1 VLGAE
6 DPPVPPGAAAGTKQA
21 PIPPAVG
28 RIRAFGCD
36 AEDEVRTR
44 RAAWRWLVLV
54 AALGGSVSAPALGAD
69 EQQKEQYTREAI
81 DRVVE
86 SHDTTL
92 LLGGGKLM
100 IKQSA
105 IRSARKLLGEWGREA
120 GLGGEWWEDKP
131 EYQAAKAELLKT
143 ATAIIDRRYASGAWL
158 KEAWS
163 EYTSK
168 TLDGEEADVIATHF
182 QTEGGQKVRMLMDW
196 YMGEMVLFNYTFTDR
211 FEYELKD
218 AEREL
223 HDLQKE
229 AEKRIPREDIEFSS
243 RYPESFQFL
252 ACSPE
257 SRYCPSVKY
266 WKMLIYPL
274 MGEVIRY
281 IDAVSADIE
290 AQMRSQRPAVQ
301 PYINAFKARVR

>member
-1 VLGAE
+1 MTCNTRG
-6 DPPVPPGAAAGTKQA
+6 
-21 PIPPAVG
+21 PIT
-28 RIRAFGCD
+28 I
-36 AEDEVRTR
+36 
-44 RAAWRWLVLV
+44 LVLAGLLSF
-54 AALGGSVSAPALGAD
+54 AALAD
-69 EQQKEQYTREAI
+69 DREELERNTREAVE
-81 DRVVE
+81 RVVE

-120 GLGGEWWEDKP
+120 GLGGAWWDDAP
-131 EYQAAKAELLKT
+131 QYRAAKAELLKS
-143 ATAIIDRRYASGAWL
+143 ADAIIERRYASGVWL

-163 EYTSK
+163 EYTAK
-168 TLDGEEADVIATHF
+168 ELNGEEADVIATQF
-182 QTEGGQKVRMLMDW
+182 QTEGGEKVRMMMDW

-223 HDLQKE
+223 KSLQQE
-229 AEKRIPREDIEFSS
+229 AQKRIPREDIEFTS
-243 RYPESFQFL
+243 RYPDTFKFL
-252 ACSPE
+252 ACSPQN
-257 SRYCPSVKY
+257 RYCPGPKY

-281 IDAVSADIE
+281 IDSVSADIE
-290 AQMRSQRPAVQ
+290 TQMRTRRPAVQ
-301 PYINAFKARVR
+301 PYIDAFKAGRSGAR